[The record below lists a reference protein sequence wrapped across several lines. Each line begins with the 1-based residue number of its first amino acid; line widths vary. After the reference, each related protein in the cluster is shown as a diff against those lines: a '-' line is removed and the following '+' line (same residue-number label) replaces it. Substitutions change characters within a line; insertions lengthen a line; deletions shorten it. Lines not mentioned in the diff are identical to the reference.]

1 MIDYQNMKGTVA
13 MDLSTTYMGLK
24 LKNPLVAAASPL
36 SYELGNIKKLEDAGA
51 AAVVLFSLFE
61 EQIEQEQ
68 RELFYYMSQ
77 GTESFA
83 EALTYFPEPDHFNA
97 GPEEYLELIRKAKE
111 STNIPIIASLNG
123 VSRGGWID
131 YARKMEEAGADAI
144 ELNVYLLPTNL
155 DVSGSEIESVYTN
168 ILAAVKAGVKIPV
181 ATKLSPFFSSIPN
194 MARKL
199 DRMEADA
206 LVLFNRFYQPDI
218 NLEKLEVEP
227 SVTLSRPGTMLV
239 SLRWIAILFGR
250 IKASLAASGG
260 VHTAQDVIKS
270 VMAGADITQMAAA
283 LLQHGPEHLG
293 KVLKEMEAWMTE
305 HEYKSLEEMKGSMS
319 HKSVAEPAAFERAN
333 YMKALSG
340 YSRR

>member
-1 MIDYQNMKGTVA
+1 

-36 SYELGNIKKLEDAGA
+36 SYELGNIKKMEDAGLSA
-51 AAVVLFSLFE
+51 IVLYSLFE
-61 EQIEQEQ
+61 EQIEKEQ
-68 RELFYYMSQ
+68 RDLFYYTSQ
-77 GTESFA
+77 GTDSFA
-83 EALTYFPEPDHFNA
+83 ESLSYFPEPESYNL

-111 STNIPIIASLNG
+111 SVQIPIIASLNG
-123 VSRGGWID
+123 ISRGGWID
-131 YARKMEEAGADAI
+131 YARKMEQAGADGL

-155 DVSGSEIESVYTN
+155 DVSGSEIESIYTN
-168 ILAAVKAGVKIPV
+168 ILAAVKACVKIPV
-181 ATKLSPFFSSIPN
+181 AMKLSPFFSSIPN

-199 DRMEADA
+199 DRMDADA

-218 NLEKLEVEP
+218 NLETLEVEP
-227 SVTLSRPGTMLV
+227 TVRLSQPGSMMM

-250 IKASLAASGG
+250 VNVSLAASGG
-260 VHTAQDVIKS
+260 IHTADDVIKT
-270 VMAGADITQMAAA
+270 VMAGADVTQLAAA
-283 LLQHGPEHLG
+283 LLKNGIEYTG
-293 KVLKEMEAWMTE
+293 KLLKDIDAWMNE
-305 HEYKSLEEMKGSMS
+305 HEYSSLTDMKGSMS

>member
-1 MIDYQNMKGTVA
+1 
-13 MDLSTTYMGLK
+13 MGLK

-36 SYELGNIKKLEDAGA
+36 SYELAGIKRLEDAGA
-51 AAVVLFSLFE
+51 AAVVLYSLFE
-61 EQIEQEQ
+61 EQIEGEQ

-111 STNIPIIASLNG
+111 SVNVPIIASLNG

-131 YARKMEEAGADAI
+131 YARKMEEAGADAL

-168 ILAAVKAGVKIPV
+168 ILAAVKACVKIPV
-181 ATKLSPFFSSIPN
+181 AMKLSPFFSSIPN

-199 DRMEADA
+199 DRMDADA
-206 LVLFNRFYQPDI
+206 LVLFNRFYQPDL

-227 SVTLSRPGTMLV
+227 KVNLSRPGSMLM
-239 SLRWIAILFGR
+239 SLRWIAILFGH

-260 VHTAQDVIKS
+260 IHTAEDVLKS
-270 VMAGADITQMAAA
+270 IMAGADVTQMAAA
-283 LLQHGPEHLG
+283 LLQNGPEHIG
-293 KVLKEMEAWMTE
+293 KVLKGMEAWMTE

-340 YSRR
+340 YGQR